1 MKVKVEVPATN
12 GRKAYSYMR
21 EGGQKTEP
29 SKVQGGSPKGKV
41 LKKGK
46 GKEASRGRNLRNLAL
61 AGVALGGVLALRYAQ
76 EKETQERI
84 KASRER
90 TKKAEEKVERF
101 REMKE
106 EREKDKAKREKG
118 NRSATRSRSLQDD
131 GPFIDVKSEVV
142 KDSYRADVKT
152 RVDVPATANRKAY
165 SYFREGGEGSAKPKS
180 SSISKGAAA
189 GLGAIALGGLAAG
202 GLAISGSNKKRQQQD
217 YKAKTDKALEGI
229 GAKDRE
235 MSEAHAKNMKGLDES
250 SRQTEDIGRDSP
262 FAGLSEDELQK
273 AREGIAATQKKV
285 QDFRNSPKNSKSK
298 APEPFIDVKSEVIKD
313 SPAIAPSESAKNTGS
328 AINELDFGAIAESMK
343 GKSTKE
349 MGNARLMTG
358 ASPYRTY
365 PKSEGAQE
373 PSSEVGAEKPK
384 SDPKF
389 NAGPASAK
397 DIEIAGKALRQS
409 GNTDNTI
416 AEPKKSLLT
425 KVSGSAGAAL
435 GRLVRKGKEGWER
448 DREAG
453 GISSLQ
459 DKEYDLNQLANKAGK
474 GTRSAL
480 EAVSNFA
487 NSFMQGFVES
497 KDTVN
502 TKASE
507 VKTTQKAIPSRIRR
521 PNKTISKSIRKNS
534 LEYRIDSFIQSL
546 RSKPCNTI

>member
-202 GLAISGSNKKRQQQD
+202 GLAIASTKKKRGRSNR
-217 YKAKTDKALEGI
+217 KASAPTRKIIID
-229 GAKDRE
+229 
-235 MSEAHAKNMKGLDES
+235 DE
-250 SRQTEDIGRDSP
+250 
-262 FAGLSEDELQK
+262 
-273 AREGIAATQKKV
+273 
-285 QDFRNSPKNSKSK
+285 
-298 APEPFIDVKSEVIKD
+298 
-313 SPAIAPSESAKNTGS
+313 PAIAPSESPKSTGS
-328 AINELDFGAIAESMK
+328 AINEPDFGAIAESMK

-373 PSSEVGAEKPK
+373 ASNRVEVERPK

-389 NAGPASAK
+389 NAGMGSAK
-397 DIEIAGKALRQS
+397 DIEIAEKALKQ
-409 GNTDNTI
+409 GKNT
-416 AEPKKSLLT
+416 
-425 KVSGSAGAAL
+425 GSAIAPSTTVTSKSSSKLADVI
-435 GRLVRKGKEGWER
+435 RKTKTLVSEGWER
-448 DREAG
+448 DRQAK
-453 GISSLQ
+453 GISSLK
-459 DKEYDLNQLANKAGK
+459 DNEYDVNQLANKAGQ
-474 GTRSAL
+474 GTRSTL

-487 NSFMQGFVES
+487 NSFMQSFVES
-497 KDTVN
+497 KNTVN
-502 TKASE
+502 IKASE
-507 VKTTQKAIPSRIRR
+507 VKTTQRAIPSRIRR
-521 PNKTISKSIRKNS
+521 PNKTLAKSIRKNS
-534 LEYRIDSFIQSL
+534 LECRIDSFIQSL